1 MKLSEQKRTILIIL
15 LLFFTAILMANY
27 FEVGMTGVLAF
38 FLCLSIQR
46 IAKSQV
52 GYVEKA

>member
-15 LLFFTAILMANY
+15 LLFLTAILMSNY

-38 FLCLSIQR
+38 GVAYLSKGLR
-46 IAKSQV
+46 KV
-52 GYVEKA
+52 K